1 MTFTFHYDAGHGWL
15 EVSKDVLPT
24 VGLTED
30 DFSGYSYKN
39 DNNLYLEE
47 DMDAHTFV
55 KSWEIKHGDI
65 KVKQRDNGNSSPI
78 RNLAKVEPRHTEDW
92 VVI

>member
-24 VGLTED
+24 VGLTEG
-30 DFSGYSYKN
+30 DFSSCSYKN
-39 DNNLYLEE
+39 ANNLYLEE

-55 KSWEIKHGDI
+55 KAWEIKHGDI
-65 KVKQRDNGNSSPI
+65 KVKQRDNGNSSFI
-78 RNLAKVEPRHTEDW
+78 RNLAMVEPRQTEDW

>member
-24 VGLTED
+24 VG
-30 DFSGYSYKN
+30 
-39 DNNLYLEE
+39 
-47 DMDAHTFV
+47 
-55 KSWEIKHGDI
+55 WEIKHGDI